1 MENIPCC
8 SGTLRVAALAAA
20 AGLGGN
26 FFDGLASGL
35 CRPAIAGA
43 GVAFGLL
50 PLFAADHALNFETI
64 RRGPLRWLAPPR
76 PLIKAGNSHVVETLS

>member
-1 MENIPCC
+1 MIIICCC

-35 CRPAIAGA
+35 CRAGIAGA

-64 RRGPLRWLAPPR
+64 RRAGAALAG
-76 PLIKAGNSHVVETLS
+76 ISAFS